1 MLEARFR
8 PLADWPQ
15 ADTKTRQAP
24 RFTSTW
30 GQTLSLLDA
39 ELGHLKAKDVVLET
53 FHRRQDLRN
62 DGWPKADARV
72 PPHPGVIV
80 SFASSFGPL
89 RYLTDQFTSGSY
101 WVASIGTHGHPGY
114 VPSKTVPYP
123 GWQANVRAIA
133 LSLEA
138 LRAVDR
144 YGVSRRG
151 EQYTGWNALPP
162 GRPMGPA
169 MTVEEA
175 MGFLGIPRDQ
185 RIEEF
190 SVEDIEANWKR
201 QAKEAHP
208 DLGGDPGVFRKITEA
223 KDLLVSYLRG
233 RS

>member
-15 ADTKTRQAP
+15 AETKNRQTP

-30 GQTLSLLDA
+30 SQTLHLLEI
-39 ELGHLKAKDVVLET
+39 ELNHLKAKDVVIET
-53 FHRRQDLRN
+53 FHRRQDIRQ

-72 PPHPGVIV
+72 PSMPGVIL
-80 SFASSFGPL
+80 SFESTFGPL
-89 RYLTDQFTSGSY
+89 RYLTDQFEAGS
-101 WVASIGTHGHPGY
+101 WWEGSVGTYGQPGY
-114 VPSKTVPYP
+114 RAARTVSYP

-175 MGFLGIPRDQ
+175 TRLLFGNL
-185 RIEEF
+185 
-190 SVEDIEANWKR
+190 DIEGMTPDDVSTRWKGR
-201 QAKEAHP
+201 AKTAHP
-208 DLGGDPGVFRKITEA
+208 DLGGDPMVFRKITEA
-223 KDLLVSYLRG
+223 RDLLLGYLGG
-233 RS
+233 R